1 MKRLLVVLAVMLSAS
16 AASAGGKKKPAP
28 APAPAPAPPPPPAPA
43 EVTPW
48 SQGIPQDR
56 QDAANQLYEE
66 GNQLF
71 GQQAHAPALEKY
83 RAAVAIWD
91 HPLINFNLAVTLI
104 RLDRI
109 LEAADA
115 LDKALA
121 YGAAPY
127 KSDLYLQALD
137 YQALVK
143 GRVAYI
149 EADCKQA
156 GAHIQLDGKPWFDCP
171 GTKKVRVM
179 AGEHAIV
186 TDLPGFLTSSR
197 KIVAAGG
204 ATTTEH
210 VALVPIDTAV
220 VLTYPYRRWIPW
232 TTTIIGIGV
241 AAAGGATWL
250 LGRNSMSQFNAD
262 YATQCRAGC
271 ETGLTAPAHHALASE
286 LDSAQLKSKVGVA
299 MMAGGGVVAVTG
311 LVLAIMN
318 RPTRKLPTVEVA
330 PQAGGAMAMV
340 GWSY

>member
-1 MKRLLVVLAVMLSAS
+1 MKRLAILAVMLATS
-16 AASAGGKKKPAP
+16 AALAGGGKKT
-28 APAPAPAPPPPPAPA
+28 PPPPPPPPAPAPA

-48 SQGIPQDR
+48 SAGVPQDR

-121 YGAAPY
+121 FGAAPY
-127 KSDLYLQALD
+127 KPADLYLQALD

-156 GAHIQLDGKPWFDCP
+156 GAHVQLDGKPWFDCP
-171 GTKKVRVM
+171 GSKKLRVM

-186 TDLPGFLTSSR
+186 AELPGFLTSSR

-210 VALVPIDTAV
+210 VSLVAIDTAV
-220 VLTYPYRRWIPW
+220 VLVYPYRRWIPW
-232 TTTIIGIGV
+232 TTTIVGLGV
-241 AAAGGATWL
+241 GLAGGATWL

-286 LDSAQLKSKVGVA
+286 LDGAKLKSKIGVA
-299 MMAGGGVVAVTG
+299 MMAGGGVVAITG
-311 LVLAIMN
+311 IVLAIMN
-318 RPTRKLPTVEVA
+318 RPTRSLPTVEVM
-330 PQAGGAMAMV
+330 PSAGGATATL